1 MQNNMTMTNKVYA
14 IDENG
19 HKLEIYL
26 EPDYSNNSI
35 TQYTIN
41 SDTGATYQGIEEYGS
56 TIVNLEQ
63 KVKQYVDQFKNN
75 FAQLN

>member
-1 MQNNMTMTNKVYA
+1 MTNKVYA

-41 SDTGATYQGIEEYGS
+41 SDTGATYQAFEEYGS
-56 TIVNLEQ
+56 TVVNLEQ